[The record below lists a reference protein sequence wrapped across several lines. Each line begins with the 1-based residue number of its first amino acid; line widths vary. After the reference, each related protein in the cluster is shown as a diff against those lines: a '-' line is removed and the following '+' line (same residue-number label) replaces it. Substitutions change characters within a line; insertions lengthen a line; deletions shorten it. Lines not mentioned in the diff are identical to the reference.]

1 MKKYLKM
8 TSSLNG
14 DKNASTDCHSS
25 KDNNHNIVPQFKVST
40 AAEKLQIS
48 QNAQKKM
55 LTTTVSS

>member
-1 MKKYLKM
+1 M